1 MGTKEYIE
9 WIDIAKGIG
18 ILLVIAGHTICLK
31 ISSPLYAFHMPLF
44 FLLSGLVYNNDK
56 YSKASAFF
64 PTKTKQILKPW
75 AIMWTISLLVCLI
88 IPEWKEAL
96 SFKEIIKEFYT
107 TNSNNV
113 QNSSL
118 WYLLCLYV
126 MFILYFFINKI
137 KRSTK
142 TLLLFSIIAIF
153 LPLLKYIEYGIDE
166 YIISMPEKRLPF
178 KLDTAL
184 VALVF
189 FCIGS
194 WYKNEIKNFIEK
206 EKSWILLFLYIP
218 FIYIIAYLNG
228 WTNLNSYDF
237 GHIFLLFYPIAFL
250 GIAIVL
256 SWSYKISN
264 SQLKWIRSIL
274 IFYGKNSLIIFGLQ
288 SLYIRLYLFFFNK
301 VTGLDMVLYANNP
314 WYHQIDSFVVV
325 AFILSPLTVFFFTFL
340 RKKGLN
346 IL

>member
-314 WYHQIDSFVVV
+314 WYHQIGSFVVV
-325 AFILSPLTVFFFTFL
+325 AFILSPLTVFFLYFFT
-340 RKKGLN
+340 
-346 IL
+346 

>member
-1 MGTKEYIE
+1 
-9 WIDIAKGIG
+9 
-18 ILLVIAGHTICLK
+18 
-31 ISSPLYAFHMPLF
+31 
-44 FLLSGLVYNNDK
+44 
-56 YSKASAFF
+56 
-64 PTKTKQILKPW
+64 
-75 AIMWTISLLVCLI
+75 MWTISLLVCLI

-301 VTGLDMVLYANNP
+301 VTGLDMVLYANLH
-314 WYHQIDSFVVV
+314 YS
-325 AFILSPLTVFFFTFL
+325 
-340 RKKGLN
+340 
-346 IL
+346 